1 MFGKAG
7 LGGLMQQAQK
17 MQEKMKQAQAELA
30 NIEVEGEAGGGMV
43 KITLTCHHQIKRIH
57 IDDALAADAA
67 SDKEMLEDLIA
78 AAFNDAASKVE
89 GATQAH
95 MAQATRGMGLPPGMG
110 DFFK

>member
-17 MQEKMKQAQAELA
+17 MQEKMKQAQAELG
-30 NIEVEGEAGGGMV
+30 NIEVEGEAGGGMG
-43 KITLTCHHQIKRIH
+43 KITMTCHHQIRRIH

-78 AAFNDAASKVE
+78 AAFNDAARKVE
-89 GATQAH
+89 TATQEH
-95 MAQATRGMGLPPGMG
+95 MGQFTQGMGLPPGM
-110 DFFK
+110 DDLFK